1 MTAVELT
8 NVPTSVLVE
17 QTVTLARSEPVLQS
31 DEYWA
36 HVRVLHFRAGRDVF
50 DEAIKLCSNPEA
62 IPRAVGADILAQ
74 LGVRDGVAVFPFADE
89 SAGPLVTLLADA
101 EPIVI
106 ASALY
111 ALGHLGRGEPPQL
124 ARLSTHASEEVRH
137 ALAYALGGRTDAI
150 STEVLVALSGDVD
163 TDTRDWATFALG
175 ALSDEDT
182 PAIRDAL
189 IARLNDSDDDVRA
202 EAIAGLAKRRDERAV
217 QPLLQELR
225 LPEVGVLV
233 IEAAGE
239 MPRPEFISPLEA
251 LNTAH
256 PECRHKCEEVAR
268 NRRPLAAS

>member
-1 MTAVELT
+1 MNADELT

-17 QTVTLARSEPVLQS
+17 QTVALARREPVLQS

-36 HVRVLHFRAGRDVF
+36 HVRVLHFRAERDVF
-50 DEAIKLCSNPEA
+50 EEAIKLCSNPEA

-89 SAGPLVTLLADA
+89 STGPLVTLLADA

-150 STEVLVALSGDVD
+150 STEALVALSRDVD

-217 QPLLQELR
+217 LPLLQELR

-239 MPRPEFISPLEA
+239 MPRPEFNPPLEA
-251 LNTAH
+251 LNAAH
-256 PECRHKCEEVAR
+256 PGDKTIEEALTRCREVV
-268 NRRPLAAS
+268 RPR